1 MRDLNFFTSYIGK
14 EKETKTNFI
23 CQVILPCLG
32 VLFVVCTF
40 GFNKI
45 YAYSL
50 NKAIGNCNS
59 EISSRQEQIDKVE
72 IQKKKY
78 DILNK
83 YYGEAEKIEDS
94 LKGKN
99 KINYKYIEEIKS
111 KIPKEVSFG
120 SLIINKD
127 AIEITGVGRSRT
139 SIGELQYN
147 LRALQ
152 YVNDVQLINVSEE
165 RSNGNY
171 EFSIKCALKDDDK
184 NEGK

>member
-45 YAYSL
+45 YTYSL
-50 NKAIGNCNS
+50 NKAIEKCNN

-78 DILNK
+78 DILN
-83 YYGEAEKIEDS
+83 
-94 LKGKN
+94 
-99 KINYKYIEEIKS
+99 
-111 KIPKEVSFG
+111 
-120 SLIINKD
+120 
-127 AIEITGVGRSRT
+127 RT

-165 RSNGNY
+165 KSNGNY
-171 EFSIKCALKDDDK
+171 EFSIKCTLKDDDK